1 MKRTDKKGF
10 TIVELVIVIAV
21 IAILAAVLIPN
32 ISRLVRKA
40 NESSDLSLVR
50 NLNTALTVENKD
62 YATAHEAF
70 EAVKEAGYDLTKI
83 EAKADKNKILYDSE
97 NQCFAYL
104 KDGKLEYYP
113 NSAKTPLTSADYYK
127 LWMVCNSAEDND
139 GTFSVYLNY
148 DPIDTT
154 VTLTGVGFD
163 SGNKTALNIEYKGA
177 SAARNNIIR
186 TNNGEATLNVDAERD
201 TVNHYG
207 TVGVAKIVA
216 VDLTNSYHEFGSVKE
231 LEVTKGHI
239 VLEKG
244 SLIYDLKT
252 VAGAGATFVS
262 SGTVIK
268 NSANAAGVTVA
279 NVFEIDS
286 LERLCALRD
295 YVNAGMDFSELPIEI
310 TADID
315 MSSISW
321 KPIGTAENPF
331 NGEIRGNGHTIKG
344 LTNGTIKENDSFTT
358 GTTKTFGSVY
368 GFIGIVGAK
377 ADNKTLTVTNL
388 NFSAVNINMTFGNC
402 VGSLI
407 GYAPSTKDFDEK
419 FENAGK
425 NNKAVSDITITNV
438 NVDASSS
445 ITVNQDAGG
454 VCGKLYNSGNITIKN
469 CTNKGS
475 LTALKDTGS
484 GRASGI
490 VAYVSPSGK
499 QNSVV
504 IDNCKNEGTITSHQY
519 LAGIVSYGF
528 VAEKDNNGVI
538 EKNKDRKLSIT
549 ITNCAN
555 SGELVWTGDVRN
567 QGKENSCMAAFIATV
582 SGTSFDN
589 ATVGCS
595 YDFGNDNT
603 KNVNTGKITV
613 RNVTDYTP
621 NCQPFAA
628 VVKPSANSST
638 EAIEKNGTNGTKSGS

>member
-32 ISRLVRKA
+32 ISKLVRKA

-50 NLNTALTVENKD
+50 NLNTALSLETKD

-70 EAVKEAGYDLTKI
+70 EAVKDAGYDLTKI

-113 NSAKTPLTSADYYK
+113 NSAKTPVTSDNYYK
-127 LWMVCNSAEDND
+127 LWAVCNNAGDID
-139 GTFSVYLNY
+139 TQFSVYWNGGN
-148 DPIDTT
+148 TNE
-154 VTLTGVGFD
+154 TLKVEGVGFD
-163 SGNKTALNIEYKGA
+163 AGDYFVAGVEYTGTKQQTVT
-177 SAARNNIIR
+177 IR
-186 TNNGEATLNVDAERD
+186 TNSGETNLTVNNDKA

-207 TVGVAKIVA
+207 SAGTVKVIS
-216 VDLTNSYHEFGSVKE
+216 VDASHSYHEFGSVKE

-252 VAGAGATFVS
+252 VAGASATFVS

-268 NSANAAGVTVA
+268 NSANADGVTVA
-279 NVFEIDS
+279 KVFEIDS
-286 LERLCALRD
+286 LDRLCALRD

-377 ADNKTLTVTNL
+377 VDNKTLTVTNL

-407 GYAPSTKDFDEK
+407 GYAPSTKDFNEK

-490 VAYVSPSGK
+490 VAYISPSGK
-499 QNSVV
+499 DNSVV

-528 VAEKDNNGVI
+528 VAKNDNKGEIRENIG
-538 EKNKDRKLSIT
+538 RKLSIT

-555 SGELVWTGDVRN
+555 SGELVWTGVVKE
-567 QGKENSCMAAFIATV
+567 QGEEKSCMAAFIATV

-589 ATVGCS
+589 ATEGCS
-595 YDFGNDNT
+595 YNFGNDNT

-621 NCQPFAA
+621 KCQPIAA
-628 VVKPSANSST
+628 VEKPSANSFT
-638 EAIEKNGTNGTKSGS
+638 EAIEKNGKSETKSGS

>member
-32 ISRLVRKA
+32 ISKLVRKA

-50 NLNTALTVENKD
+50 NLNTALSLETKD

-148 DPIDTT
+148 DPTDTK

-177 SAARNNIIR
+177 PAARNNIIR
-186 TNNGEATLNVDAERD
+186 TNNGEATLNVDAEKD

-216 VDLTNSYHEFGSVKE
+216 VDPTHSYHEFGSVKE

-252 VAGAGATFVS
+252 VADANATFVS

-268 NSANAAGVTVA
+268 NSANAAGVTEA
-279 NVFEIDS
+279 KVFEIDS

-295 YVNAGMDFSELPIEI
+295 YVNAGMDFSGLPIEI

-344 LTNGTIKENDSFTT
+344 LTNGTILEGDYFTT
-358 GTTKTFGSVY
+358 TTTGVRGFAY
-368 GFIGIVGAK
+368 GWIGIVGAK
-377 ADNKTLTVTNL
+377 EEGKKVTVTNL
-388 NFSAVNINMTFGNC
+388 NFSAVNINLENVGSC
-402 VGSLI
+402 VGALL
-407 GYAPSTKDFDEK
+407 GYAPATEDFSNSSK
-419 FENAGK
+419 FNKTGK
-425 NNKAVSDITITNV
+425 FAVSDILIENV
-438 NVDASSS
+438 NIDASST
-445 ITVNQDAGG
+445 INAWQDAGG

-490 VAYVSPSGK
+490 VAYVSPSGA
-499 QNSVV
+499 QNKVV

-528 VAEKDNNGVI
+528 VGNET
-538 EKNKDRKLSIT
+538 KNQGRSVSMT
-549 ITNCAN
+549 ITNCSN
-555 SGELVWTGDVRN
+555 SGELVWTGDVQN
-567 QGKENSCMAAFIATV
+567 QGNENSCMAAFIATV
-582 SGTSFDN
+582 SGYSFDN

-621 NCQPFAA
+621 KCQPIAA
-628 VVKPSANSST
+628 VVKPSVNSST
-638 EAIEKNGTNGTKSGS
+638 AAIEKNGTKSGS